1 MKMNRRT
8 IIAGLA
14 VIFSK
19 SAFAAPI
26 TATLYKNP
34 QCSCCEAYAAYL
46 EENGFKIDVKS
57 VNNLSQIS
65 ADAGVPPDLQGCHT
79 MKVGGYAVDGLV
91 PVEIVKKLLSEKPSI
106 AGITLPGMP
115 PGAPGM
121 GGSKAG
127 PWVISAFTKDGKPPS
142 VFATV

>member
-1 MKMNRRT
+1 MKFTRRT
-8 IIAGLA
+8 ALA
-14 VIFSK
+14 ALAMAITRP
-19 SAFAAPI
+19 AFAAPI
-26 TATLYKNP
+26 AAVLYKNP

-46 EENGFKIDVKS
+46 EQNGFKVDVRS

-79 MKVGGYAVDGLV
+79 MMVEGYAVDGLV
-91 PVEIVKKLLSEKPSI
+91 PIEIVNKLLSEKPAI

-115 PGAPGM
+115 AGAPGM
-121 GGSKAG
+121 GGQKDGA
-127 PWVISAFTKDGKPPS
+127 WIISAFNKDGKAPT